1 MTEFRLRF
9 KREARKYLE
18 SIDAKTRNRIL
29 SAIQKLA
36 QFPPTGDI
44 KPMVGMP
51 GKYRLRVG
59 SYRVLFSYGKDGE
72 IVIVLIEDIGPR
84 GDIYK

>member
-1 MTEFRLRF
+1 MPEFRLRF
-9 KREARKYLE
+9 KKEARKYLE
-18 SIDAKTRNRIL
+18 SVDSKTRTRL
-29 SAIQKLA
+29 LAAIAKLA

-44 KPMVGMP
+44 KPMSGIP

-72 IVIVLIEDIGPR
+72 IIIVLVEDIGPR